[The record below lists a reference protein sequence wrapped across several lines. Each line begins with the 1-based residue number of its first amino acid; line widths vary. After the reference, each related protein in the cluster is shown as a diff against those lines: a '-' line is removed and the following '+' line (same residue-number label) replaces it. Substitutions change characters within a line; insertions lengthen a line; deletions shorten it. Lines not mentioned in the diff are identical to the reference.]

1 MLYKMRENE
10 FKQVFDLM
18 VEAFPVDERRTFD
31 EQKALLSN
39 SIFEIFVC
47 KDGENG
53 EIKGFISMYRFD
65 DFCFVEHFAVDG
77 KYRNMG
83 LGHEILQ
90 ELKMRSGR
98 ILLEVEPPTT
108 EQAKRRIAFYERNG
122 FYLNECAYTQPPISA
137 HTKPIPLML
146 MTTGAALDGD
156 EFYSAKS
163 TLYKHVYNVECD
175 AY

>member
-1 MLYKMRENE
+1 MLYKMREDE
-10 FKQVFDLM
+10 FEKVFAIMLK
-18 VEAFPVDERRTFD
+18 AFPIDERRTFD

-39 SIFEIFVC
+39 TVFEIFVC

-53 EIKGFISMYRFD
+53 EIKGFISTYRFD
-65 DFCFVEHFAVDG
+65 GFCFVEHFAVDA

-90 ELKMRSGR
+90 ELKMRCGM
-98 ILLEVEPPTT
+98 ILLEVEPPTS

-122 FYLNECAYTQPPISA
+122 FNLNDYAYTQPPISA
-137 HTKPIPLML
+137 HTKPIPLMI
-146 MTTGAALDGD
+146 MTTDATLSED
-156 EFYSAKS
+156 EFFAAKS